1 MKVKIYVKANSKI
14 LSFCLKYIF
23 IETVFKLKAK
33 ELDKSFIDSIK
44 NLFKDREIE
53 ISIKPTLDE
62 TEYLLNTSANK
73 KQLLEGIKEVNEN
86 KNLISFTGKEF
97 EELTKNI

>member
-1 MKVKIYVKANSKI
+1 M
-14 LSFCLKYIF
+14 
-23 IETVFKLKAK
+23 ETVFKLKAK
-33 ELDKSFIDSIK
+33 ELDRSFIDSIK

-62 TEYLLNTSANK
+62 TEYLLNTPANK
-73 KQLLEGIKEVNEN
+73 KQLLEAIKEVKEN